1 MRVFRLMVEI
11 AQKSTVLQNN
21 INHKRLQ
28 AVVQMGGDAPQT
40 RIDTDRARSAWV
52 VDGRKMLYMI
62 S

>member
-40 RIDTDRARSAWV
+40 RIDTDRVRSAWV
-52 VDGRKMLYMI
+52 VYGRKMLYMI